1 MPGFF
6 VVRRL
11 KNFSGYVAIP
21 IPVPYY
27 GAGQENTNYGNFPV
41 KGGVKT
47 KVCPFMS
54 QQQKNNSF

>member
-11 KNFSGYVAIP
+11 KNFSGDVAIT

-27 GAGQENTNYGNFPV
+27 GAGQENTNYGNIPARGGSNRKLPV
-41 KGGVKT
+41 VETAT
-47 KVCPFMS
+47 KYS
-54 QQQKNNSF
+54 L